1 MTATTGGGLG
11 EIGTKFE
18 LFNRNDNQLIA
29 KSLCGY
35 HNLDMMNTGGP
46 ALDLIEVVEILIGQ
60 GIGKSFLLDI
70 E

>member
-29 KSLCGY
+29 KCLCGY
-35 HNLDMMNTGGP
+35 HNLEVMNTGGP
-46 ALDLIEVVEILIGQ
+46 ALDLIEVVETLIGQ